1 LNFEWLPELFINSS
15 PSDVHVRTSRKI
27 YGADST
33 PLRRLPD
40 HRVSHDFADRRHNL
54 ADHPRGKITEPFNS
68 RQIYFP
74 GEGLL
79 LVIALLY
86 LLGLTLTSVVGRWVW
101 NTLDSGVS
109 RLPGLGLLYRTLKQI
124 LGFDAGEGALFQ
136 RVVLVP
142 DESTRSMEIGLV
154 TASAGDA
161 EAKHLTVFVPCSPN
175 PSQGRLLRI
184 PASSVITTD
193 WTVDKALK
201 ALFSLG
207 KI

>member
-1 LNFEWLPELFINSS
+1 MERIQHHFVVCLITGLVTILPIGGTILLIILAERSLS
-15 PSDVHVRTSRKI
+15 PLI
-27 YGADST
+27 
-33 PLRRLPD
+33 PD
-40 HRVSHDFADRRHNL
+40 KF
-54 ADHPRGKITEPFNS
+54 
-68 RQIYFP
+68 YFP

-109 RLPGLGLLYRTLKQI
+109 RLPGLGILYRTLKQI

>member
-1 LNFEWLPELFINSS
+1 MPSVSTAKS
-15 PSDVHVRTSRKI
+15 PARTI
-27 YGADST
+27 DGAHPT
-33 PLRRLPD
+33 PFRRVPD
-40 HRVSHDFADRRHNL
+40 HRPYPVLPIGGTILLIIIAERSLSPLVPDR
-54 ADHPRGKITEPFNS
+54 F
-68 RQIYFP
+68 YFP

-86 LLGLTLTSVVGRWVW
+86 LLGLMLTSVVGRWIW
-101 NTLDSGVS
+101 DSLDCALS
-109 RLPGLGLLYRTLKQI
+109 RLPGLGMLYRTLKQI

-136 RVVLVP
+136 QVVLVP
-142 DESTRSMEIGLV
+142 DQSSSSMEIGLV
-154 TASAGDA
+154 TATEGDGGS
-161 EAKHLTVFVPCSPN
+161 KQLIVFVPCSPN

-184 PASSVITTD
+184 PASRVTPTD

>member
-1 LNFEWLPELFINSS
+1 MERIQHHFVVCLITGLVTILPIGGTILLIILTERSLS
-15 PSDVHVRTSRKI
+15 PLI
-27 YGADST
+27 
-33 PLRRLPD
+33 PD
-40 HRVSHDFADRRHNL
+40 KF
-54 ADHPRGKITEPFNS
+54 
-68 RQIYFP
+68 YFP

-101 NTLDSGVS
+101 NTLDRGLS
-109 RLPGLGLLYRTLKQI
+109 RLPGLGILYRTLKQI

-161 EAKHLTVFVPCSPN
+161 EAKHLTVFRSLLAQ

-184 PASSVITTD
+184 PASSVIPTD